1 MKSEAKTRA
10 APQAA
15 EARPYLIV
23 REATAALAF
32 YARAFG
38 AVESMRI
45 PMADGKLGHAEFTIE
60 GARLMMADEFPS
72 MDIVGPATLGGT
84 SVSIHIYVPDVD
96 AFAARAVEAG
106 AKLLRPIIDEFFGE
120 RVARL
125 EDPFGHRW
133 TFATRTEELT
143 PEEVMRRAANAEP
156 EGN

>member
-1 MKSEAKTRA
+1 MKSEGKTRA
-10 APQAA
+10 VPQPP

-23 REATAALAF
+23 RDGAAAMAF

-38 AVESMRI
+38 AEESMRI
-45 PMADGKLGHAEFTIE
+45 PMADGKLGHAEFAIA
-60 GARLMMADEFPS
+60 GAKLMLADEFPS

-84 SVSIHIYVPDVD
+84 SVSIHVYVQDVD
-96 AFAARAVEAG
+96 AFAARAIEAG

-133 TFATRTEELT
+133 TFATRIEELT
-143 PEEVMRRAANAEP
+143 AEEVMQRAKGAEP